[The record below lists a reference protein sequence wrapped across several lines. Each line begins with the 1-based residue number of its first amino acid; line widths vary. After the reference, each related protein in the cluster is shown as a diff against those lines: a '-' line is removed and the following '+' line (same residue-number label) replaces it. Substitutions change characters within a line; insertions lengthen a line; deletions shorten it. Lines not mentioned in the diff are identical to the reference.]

1 MIQKVSQRKLVPPDT
16 TCVVTC
22 VRARCVGSH
31 KCHGCSVHLSASYR
45 TPLSFSWSA
54 RHLNR
59 VVNKI
64 WTHRFVKFRCLW
76 EVISGFLSSHSFHR
90 MVQESKL
97 EVVSVNLLIFP
108 SLFKNSVEVFI
119 IFLIYTQ
126 LPCLWTIPNI
136 SYEPCVYSTSRN

>member
-1 MIQKVSQRKLVPPDT
+1 MTAYDSSFLNIRRKQLFQQMIQNVSQRKLVPPDT

-45 TPLSFSWSA
+45 TPLSFSQRA

-64 WTHRFVKFRCLW
+64 WTYRFVQFRCLQD
-76 EVISGFLSSHSFHR
+76 VLTGFLSSHSFHR

-97 EVVSVNLLIFP
+97 EVVSVNLLILP
-108 SLFKNSVEVFI
+108 SLFKNSVEICIVA
-119 IFLIYTQ
+119 LIYTQ
-126 LPCLWTIPNI
+126 LP
-136 SYEPCVYSTSRN
+136 